1 QVNRLKH
8 KLRDEGIPHYMT
20 MEPTDSPIGG
30 VIRQIMTGRVKADNR
45 VIALLF
51 AADRLDHLL
60 NDVNGIAEKVENG
73 TTVVSDRYYLSSYAY
88 HGVDLPME
96 WVVEA
101 NAPSAQ
107 TLKPTIHIFID
118 TSIETVMDRIRRRG
132 TQREL
137 FEKEAR
143 LAAVR
148 EKYFEAIELL
158 KGKENIIIID
168 GNRSPEEIFDE
179 VWETVRPLW
188 GNG

>member
-1 QVNRLKH
+1 
-8 KLRDEGIPHYMT
+8 MT

-107 TLKPTIHIFID
+107 TLKPTSHIFID